1 MDGLIIKKEWLDLI
15 LDGKKDS
22 GEKKPLEVRNSPNKK
37 SGPIALIESRSGMVK
52 GTCTIGPSFCM
63 SDKTFKKLKE
73 KHFVERPFYKKNYAW
88 PLSNAKRLKK
98 PVPYKHPQG
107 AVKWV
112 KDVL

>member
-22 GEKKPLEVRNSPNKK
+22 GEKKTLEVRSSPNKK

-52 GTCTIGPSFCM
+52 ETCTIGPSFYM
-63 SDKTFKKLKE
+63 SDETFKELKD
-73 KHFVERPFYKKNYAW
+73 KHFVEKSFYKKNYAW
-88 PLSNAKRLKK
+88 PLSDAKRLEK
-98 PVPYKHPQG
+98 PVPYIHPQG

-112 KDVL
+112 KNVL